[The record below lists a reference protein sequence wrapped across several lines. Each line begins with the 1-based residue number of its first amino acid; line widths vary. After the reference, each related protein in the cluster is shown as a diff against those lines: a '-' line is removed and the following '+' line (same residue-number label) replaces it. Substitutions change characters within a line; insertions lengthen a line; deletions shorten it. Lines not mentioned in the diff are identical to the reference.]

1 MIIKIKILL
10 LILFSSLIFSNISYW
25 DWVIKMPSETKE
37 IKEASIEFTPP
48 SNDVI
53 ENVNHLGF
61 SLLNTIKIVLEWIL
75 IIYMV
80 YAGIQMIMAMGSNDE
95 MLTDSKR
102 QIWYT
107 LVALLFIN
115 IPQTLYYAFYNDNQK
130 TIWNTSTTAFIDDW
144 WDSNLFVNMFT
155 FRDTLQDKVIWF
167 IEVLIFAI
175 AVFMAI
181 LAGIRIMTARWND
194 EWISEGKSKLIYS
207 IIAIVLVWFIETWRY
222 VAFEWS
228 IDDWVSFFAKL
239 ANLALFF
246 AWPIAI
252 LFLSFDGYYFIT
264 ANWDEERIKKAK
276 NIVINTMLATLIILA
291 SYAFL
296 LDLATL

>member
-61 SLLNTIKIVLEWIL
+61 SLLNTIKIVLEWVL

-252 LFLSFDGYYFIT
+252 LFLSFAGYYFIT